1 MIVIAALMTDAT
13 TVTAVIEMI
22 VEAMVTDGAAGAVIA
37 ADLEIVA
44 AAEVAMIAD
53 SGTTGEITATK
64 NRVTTEIAMTTGVA
78 HLNSIVSSHTDH
90 MTTDVAAT
98 TAMIDVTIGT
108 RDGMTEDRLV
118 MIGTTDPTRGVIT
131 MIAVSLVMTGVPHL
145 AETTMIAVTGAA
157 LEALRE
163 TETSTVIRATKFG
176 QDSRTRG
183 MNHQYHGRLLATHVT

>member
-1 MIVIAALMTDAT
+1 
-13 TVTAVIEMI
+13 
-22 VEAMVTDGAAGAVIA
+22 
-37 ADLEIVA
+37 
-44 AAEVAMIAD
+44 
-53 SGTTGEITATK
+53 
-64 NRVTTEIAMTTGVA
+64 
-78 HLNSIVSSHTDH
+78 

-163 TETSTVIRATKFG
+163 TATSTVIRATKFG
-176 QDSRTRG
+176 PDLRTRG
-183 MNHQYHGRLLATHVT
+183 MNHQYHGRLHATHVT